1 MILRHIGKTR
11 RQRAMSLQTSTEH
24 QMLQD
29 SAARWVAGEARQADA
44 ATRWQQMADFG
55 WLGITLPEAQGG
67 LAQGLAEACVLAEA
81 LGAGPVTDPWL
92 PVVVQAAGLVAAG
105 GDAAQCERWLGAI
118 ARGECRLVPAVL
130 ERGRDWRSAELATRA
145 VRSGSGWVLS
155 GRKELVAG
163 GATADA
169 FLVGA
174 GAGTSNDY
182 ALFAVPRNTDGVH
195 VTPLDSVDGS
205 GACRLVLD
213 NVVLPDSAWLK
224 GAGRASFE
232 RVCDDALV
240 VCCAESVGAM
250 QTLLRATAE
259 YLKTRVQF
267 GKPLAA
273 NQALRHRMA
282 DLSIACE
289 EARSMT
295 LSAVHALTDTA
306 LDAAARTRKAAGARA
321 KVGALARRV
330 CEEAIQLHG
339 GMGVT
344 DELAVGVFL
353 KRQVAL
359 DAMFGPPEWHLR
371 RHAALRP
378 LAAITPEAAR

>member
-1 MILRHIGKTR
+1 
-11 RQRAMSLQTSTEH
+11 MSLQNSTEQ
-24 QMLQD
+24 QMLHD
-29 SAARWVAGEARQADA
+29 SAARWVTGDAKQADRA
-44 ATRWQQMADFG
+44 ARWRQMADFG
-55 WLGITLPEAQGG
+55 WLGITLPEAHGG
-67 LAQGLAEACVLAEA
+67 MGQGLAEACVLAEA
-81 LGAGPVTDPWL
+81 LGTGPVTDPWL
-92 PVVVQAAGLVAAG
+92 PVVIQAAGLLAACG
-105 GDAAQCERWLGAI
+105 TAAQCEPWLGSV
-118 ARGECRLVPAVL
+118 ARGESVIVPAVL
-130 ERGRDWRSAELATRA
+130 ERGRDWRTRALATRA
-145 VRSGSGWVLS
+145 VQTGPGWTLS

-163 GATADA
+163 GAWADA
-169 FLVGA
+169 FVVGA
-174 GAGTSNDY
+174 TTGNAQDY
-182 ALFAVPRNTDGVH
+182 GLFVVARSAPGVT
-195 VTPLDSVDGS
+195 VTPLESVDGS
-205 GACRLVLD
+205 GACRLVLED
-213 NVVLPDSAWLK
+213 VRLSESDRLA
-224 GAGRASFE
+224 GADAASFE

-240 VCCAESVGAM
+240 VACAESVGAM
-250 QTLLRATAE
+250 DTLLRATAD

-267 GKPLAA
+267 GKPLAV

-295 LSAVHALTDTA
+295 LSAVQALSDPS
-306 LDAAARTRKAAGARA
+306 LDPATRIRKAAGVRA

-378 LAAITPEAAR
+378 VGAALKEISQ

>member
-1 MILRHIGKTR
+1 
-11 RQRAMSLQTSTEH
+11 MSLQNSTEQ
-24 QMLQD
+24 QMLHD
-29 SAARWVAGEARQADA
+29 SAARWVTGDAKQADRA
-44 ATRWQQMADFG
+44 ARWRQMADFG
-55 WLGITLPEAQGG
+55 WLGITLPEAHGG
-67 LAQGLAEACVLAEA
+67 LGQGLAEACVLAEA
-81 LGAGPVTDPWL
+81 LGTGPVTDPWL
-92 PVVVQAAGLVAAG
+92 PVVIQAAGLLAACG
-105 GDAAQCERWLGAI
+105 TAAQCEPWLGSV
-118 ARGECRLVPAVL
+118 ARGESVIVPAVL
-130 ERGRDWRSAELATRA
+130 ERGRDWRTRALATRA
-145 VRSGSGWVLS
+145 VQSGAGWTLS

-163 GATADA
+163 GAWADA
-169 FLVGA
+169 FVVGA
-174 GAGTSNDY
+174 TIGNPQDY
-182 ALFAVPRNTDGVH
+182 GLFVVARSAPGVT
-195 VTPLDSVDGS
+195 VTPLESVDGS
-205 GACRLVLD
+205 GACRLVLED
-213 NVVLPDSAWLK
+213 VHLTESDRLA
-224 GAGRASFE
+224 GADAASFE

-240 VCCAESVGAM
+240 VACAESVGAM
-250 QTLLRATAE
+250 DTLLRATAD

-267 GKPLAA
+267 GKPLAV

-295 LSAVHALTDTA
+295 LSAVQALSDPS
-306 LDAAARTRKAAGARA
+306 LDPATRIRKAAGVRA

-344 DELAVGVFL
+344 EELAVGVFL

-378 LAAITPEAAR
+378 VGAALKEISQ

>member
-1 MILRHIGKTR
+1 
-11 RQRAMSLQTSTEH
+11 MSLQTSTEQ
-24 QMLQD
+24 QMLHD
-29 SAARWVAGEARQADA
+29 SAVRWVAGEAKQADA
-44 ATRWQQMADFG
+44 PSRWRQMAEFG

-67 LAQGLAEACVLAEA
+67 LGQGLADACVLAEA
-81 LGAGPVTDPWL
+81 LGAGPVSDPWM
-92 PVVVQAAGLVAAG
+92 PVVIQAAGLVAACG
-105 GDAAQCERWLGAI
+105 TAEQAARWLGPVAQGNSVI
-118 ARGECRLVPAVL
+118 VPAVL
-130 ERGRDWRSAELATRA
+130 ERGRDWRARSLTTRA
-145 VRSGSGWVLS
+145 VRDGADWTLS
-155 GRKELVAG
+155 GRKELVAA
-163 GATADA
+163 GARADV
-169 FLVGA
+169 FVVGA
-174 GAGTSNDY
+174 MVDSAQDY
-182 ALFAVPRNTDGVH
+182 ALFVVPRSTPGVK
-195 VTPLDSVDGS
+195 VTALESVDGA
-205 GACRLVLD
+205 GACRLLLD
-213 NVVLPDSAWLK
+213 GVRLSDAHRLA
-224 GAGRASFE
+224 GADAAAFE

-240 VCCAESVGAM
+240 VACAESVGAM
-250 QTLLRATAE
+250 DTLLRTTAE

-267 GKPLAA
+267 GKPLSA

-295 LSAVHALTDTA
+295 LSAVQALSDA
-306 LDAAARTRKAAGARA
+306 SLDAAARTRKAAGVRA

-344 DELAVGVFL
+344 EELAVGVFL

-378 LAAITPEAAR
+378 VSAARTETAS